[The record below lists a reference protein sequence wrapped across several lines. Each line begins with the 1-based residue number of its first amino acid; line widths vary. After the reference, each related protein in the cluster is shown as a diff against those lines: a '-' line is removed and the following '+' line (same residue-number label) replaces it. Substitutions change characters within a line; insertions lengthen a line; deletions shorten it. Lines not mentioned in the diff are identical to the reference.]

1 MYFSEMG
8 NDVPHGLRVNIAA
21 DTLENNYNVRRSLQL
36 KYYLHQSY

>member
-1 MYFSEMG
+1 MG

-21 DTLENNYNVRRSLQL
+21 DTLEKNYNVSRRSLQL